1 MILLNVFFSLKPE
14 HKIQSADGPLQLH
27 LVQAP
32 KMMVPLVKE
41 WIPQA
46 FTVSFKVRQIL
57 IVFLIQCLSSSLH
70 YPEKTADILPCHHQF
85 PHKMTSEK

>member
-14 HKIQSADGPLQLH
+14 HKIQSADGPLQLQ

-32 KMMVPLVKE
+32 KMMAPLVKE

-46 FTVSFKVRQIL
+46 FTVSFKV
-57 IVFLIQCLSSSLH
+57 H
-70 YPEKTADILPCHHQF
+70 
-85 PHKMTSEK
+85 

>member
-32 KMMVPLVKE
+32 KMMAPLVKE

-46 FTVSFKVRQIL
+46 FTVSFKVHL
-57 IVFLIQCLSSSLH
+57 SLKAFLI
-70 YPEKTADILPCHHQF
+70 ILFIFTVTLP
-85 PHKMTSEK
+85 